1 MPSLPPCI
9 LAIDVGTSSLKAVV
23 YDGGGAVLASATRR
37 YAVLSP
43 QQGWAEAD
51 PQAWWDALVQAVLEL
66 KEKLVDFAAIQVIA
80 LTGQMHTVVL
90 LDEHA
95 DPIRPAIL
103 WLDRRAAAETTE
115 LQQAFKLP
123 PYQLNSTYSLP
134 KLVWLQRNQPEVMG
148 RARHLL
154 WPKDYLRY
162 RLTGELLTDRT
173 EAGGAALLDW
183 DRLEWAVE
191 RLEWAGISPSIL
203 PPLRRPT
210 DLAGGLR
217 PELVHAWGLQQDV
230 RVLVGA
236 GDVLALVTAA
246 PPARGRLTCSMG
258 SSSMVFYPI
267 LDGREYRDPLNRI
280 YIYPLLPYPLFGGVS
295 STSGAAVQW
304 AFNALF
310 GEGQAFEEVVAAAL
324 ETPAGAQGLLFLPFL
339 SGERSP
345 YWSDALRGAFYG
357 LALAHNRYHLL
368 RAVMEGVAY
377 SLRCLLD
384 IFQEAGISIEEIALA
399 GGSVHT
405 RGLPVILANVC
416 QRRIAIFSGEETVTR
431 GLYAYACQVLERDVT
446 FEQALLRTFEPPE
459 QLEPDREVAGV
470 YDHLYRQYSQ
480 LAGFADQVLS
490 KP

>member
-1 MPSLPPCI
+1 
-9 LAIDVGTSSLKAVV
+9 VWLK
-23 YDGGGAVLASATRR
+23 RNNR
-37 YAVLSP
+37 
-43 QQGWAEAD
+43 E
-51 PQAWWDALVQAVLEL
+51 
-66 KEKLVDFAAIQVIA
+66 VIA
-80 LTGQMHTVVL
+80 
-90 LDEHA
+90 
-95 DPIRPAIL
+95 
-103 WLDRRAAAETTE
+103 
-115 LQQAFKLP
+115 
-123 PYQLNSTYSLP
+123 
-134 KLVWLQRNQPEVMG
+134 

-183 DRLEWAVE
+183 DRLDWAVE

-210 DLAGGLR
+210 DLAGNLR
-217 PELVHAWGLQQDV
+217 PELVRAWGLQPDV
-230 RVLVGA
+230 KVLVGT

-246 PPARGRLTCSMG
+246 PPAKGRLTCSMG

-267 LDGREYRDPLNRI
+267 LDERDYRDPLDRI

-304 AFNALF
+304 AFNSLF
-310 GEGQAFEEVVAAAL
+310 GEGQAFEVAIAAAL
-324 ETPAGAQGLLFLPFL
+324 ETPAGAEGLLFLPFL

-345 YWSDALRGAFYG
+345 YWSDELRGAFYG

-377 SLRCLLD
+377 SLHHLLD
-384 IFQEAGISIEEIALA
+384 IFQETGVLIEEIALA
-399 GGSVHT
+399 GGGVST
-405 RGLPVILANVC
+405 MGLPAILANVC
-416 QRRIAIFSGEETVTR
+416 QRPVAIFAGEETVTR
-431 GLYAYACQVLERDVT
+431 GLYAFACQVLEGNVS
-446 FEQALLRTFEPPE
+446 FEQALLRTFELPE

-470 YDHLYRQYSQ
+470 YDRLYRQYR
-480 LAGFADQVLS
+480 LFADFSDKALS